1 MITLVL
7 ADDHAMLREGLR
19 RKFEDIREFRV
30 AGEAGSAAELEV
42 LLRKHPPDVLLLDN
56 KLPDAN
62 GTALIPKIK
71 QQAPRT
77 RVIVLTMY
85 NHVRYAVHALESG
98 ADGFM
103 VKGAPFEELV
113 QSVRAVHAGR
123 TYVCTELASQLMG
136 RFRRPHASQSID
148 ALSPR
153 EFEVFTMLSSGMS
166 MKEIADRMG
175 INEKTIA
182 TYRTRLMEKLNLDT
196 NTDLVRFALE
206 SGLVE

>member
-19 RKFEDIREFRV
+19 RKFEDIGDFRV
-30 AGEAGSAAELEV
+30 TGEAGSAKELEA
-42 LLRKHPPDVLLLDN
+42 LLRKQAPEVLLLDN
-56 KLPDAN
+56 KLPDAT
-62 GTALIPKIK
+62 GTGLIPKIK
-71 QQAPRT
+71 EQAPRT
-77 RVIVLTMY
+77 RIIVLTMY

-123 TYVCTELASQLMG
+123 TYVCNELASQLMG
-136 RFRRPHASQSID
+136 RFRRTHTSHSID

-206 SGLVE
+206 NGLVE